1 MEQLT
6 SVKNTMTLTGG
17 EGIVESL
24 KREGVEK
31 VFTVPGE
38 SFLPVLDAI
47 HDAESI
53 ELITTRHEG
62 GAAFMA
68 EGYGKASGKP
78 GVVMATRGVG
88 ATNLSIGIH
97 TAKQDSTP
105 MIVLLGQVHSKVRGR
120 EGFQE
125 VDLDE
130 MFKHLAKWTFEIKD
144 SERVPE
150 IMHRAFRI
158 AQSGRPGPV
167 VIALPEDMLVEKS
180 EMTFKTPF
188 HKSKPRPSKDELNN
202 IYEMLND
209 AKQPVIIAGGGVKLS
224 GSEDLLKQFAEK
236 NNIPVLAAFRRH
248 DVFPHSHPLFCG
260 HLGLGTSPKV
270 KQTAEDADVIIAIGT
285 RFSEITTQDYTL
297 IHNEHKL
304 IHIDIEG
311 TEIGKVYSPDIGV
324 LADANE
330 ALKELNKLE
339 INQNWQS
346 WATERRQAYEEIV
359 SKPIDEQAPINRHI
373 IALMEKHLPKDTI
386 ITNDAGNFAGWLHSF
401 YQFNEK
407 NTYVGPTSGA
417 MGYGLPAAI
426 GAKLG
431 QKDRTVVSLSGDGGY
446 MMTVQELETAARH
459 NIPVISIVFNNQMYG
474 TIRMHQEMH
483 YPHRVVGTDLGDVR
497 FSDLANSLGAIGYH
511 VNDISEFELALV
523 EAMKNEKPSVIEVM
537 TDPEQ
542 ISVSATIEELRNK

>member
-188 HKSKPRPSKDELNN
+188 HKSKPRPPKDELNN

-224 GSEDLLKQFAEK
+224 SSEDLLKQFAEK

-359 SKPIDEQAPINRHI
+359 SKPIEENAPINRHI

-401 YQFNEK
+401 YQFNET
-407 NTYVGPTSGA
+407 NTYVGPTSRA
-417 MGYGLPAAI
+417 LGYGLPAAI

-431 QKDRTVVSLSGDGGY
+431 QKDRIVVSLSGEGGY
-446 MMTVQELETAARH
+446 MTTVQELETAARH

-474 TIRMHQEMH
+474 TIRMHQEKH

-511 VNDISEFELALV
+511 VNDISEFELALI

-542 ISVSATIEELRNK
+542 ISVSATINELRNK